1 MANPYQAG
9 HALDEAL
16 RNVRTECQRA
26 ARAAEIAERHESQ
39 AHTDPAVLREFHA
52 RMAATHRR
60 AEARHL
66 AAARMHTAYAER
78 LRRWVEAADHAQALP
93 GFLAA
98 VAETVGARGLAVAVF
113 GADDVETLVAASDP
127 AAREAQDLEFTL
139 GEGPARDSAHHRRP
153 VSAVGPAMSRRWPLY
168 GPAVEELGIHV
179 VAAVPVA
186 VAATTLGALTV
197 FEPQL
202 DVDDDLE
209 RFYAAADTLAAS
221 VVTASIGLLQAQDTG
236 WLPLLAEADLRP
248 AVHQA
253 TGIVTVQAAC
263 TTADALALIRAHAFA
278 QNRSV
283 DDVASDIIARRLRL
297 T

>member
-1 MANPYQAG
+1 
-9 HALDEAL
+9 
-16 RNVRTECQRA
+16 
-26 ARAAEIAERHESQ
+26 
-39 AHTDPAVLREFHA
+39 
-52 RMAATHRR
+52 
-60 AEARHL
+60 
-66 AAARMHTAYAER
+66 
-78 LRRWVEAADHAQALP
+78 
-93 GFLAA
+93 
-98 VAETVGARGLAVAVF
+98 
-113 GADDVETLVAASDP
+113 
-127 AAREAQDLEFTL
+127 
-139 GEGPARDSAHHRRP
+139 
-153 VSAVGPAMSRRWPLY
+153 MSRRWPLY